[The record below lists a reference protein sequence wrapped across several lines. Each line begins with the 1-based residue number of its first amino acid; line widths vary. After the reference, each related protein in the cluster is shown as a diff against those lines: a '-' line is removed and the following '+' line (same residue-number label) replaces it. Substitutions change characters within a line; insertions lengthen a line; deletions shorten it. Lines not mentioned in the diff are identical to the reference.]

1 MQRIIEGTDYEL
13 DDGQH
18 IKFANQGN
26 SGTTNEELISV
37 LIDRTEYLNDRVPC
51 PENDLAIL
59 ALSKALNQFNLRR
72 QARLTQ
78 GVSGDPVPHVSLT
91 GVENPSI
98 TEIPAKRIND
108 LENLTSAT
116 SRAAATGST
125 EYMRGMANGLI
136 LALATIQDTK
146 PVYVEQRT
154 SQG

>member
-1 MQRIIEGTDYEL
+1 MQSIIAGTEYEL
-13 DDGQH
+13 EDGQH
-18 IKFANQGN
+18 LKFASQGS
-26 SGTTNEELISV
+26 SGTTNEELITV
-37 LIDRTEYLNDRVPC
+37 LIDRTEFLNDHVPC
-51 PENDLAIL
+51 TENELAIV

-78 GVSGDPVPHVSLT
+78 GVEGDPVPHVPLSGT
-91 GVENPSI
+91 ENPSI
-98 TEIPAKRIND
+98 VELPEKRISD

-136 LALATIQDTK
+136 LALATIQGTE
-146 PVYVEQRT
+146 PVYVDQRT